1 MATANRINLSPDR
14 YVWAI
19 QRAGLT
25 VDGYMDSHPKVTL
38 ACWMDGTKAPTIKQ
52 LEDFAKSVHIPFDF
66 LFLDSVPVGRI
77 PFPVFRGEASQSQIS
92 VLSVQSASLVE
103 LTREG

>member
-25 VDGYMDSHPKVTL
+25 VDGYMDSHPRVAL

-52 LEDFAKSVHIPFDF
+52 LEDFAKSVHVPFGF
-66 LFLDSVPVGRI
+66 LFLDSVPVERI
-77 PFPVFRGEASQSQIS
+77 PFPVFRGEARQFLIS
-92 VLSVQSASLVE
+92 VLSVQSAS
-103 LTREG
+103 

>member
-1 MATANRINLSPDR
+1 ML
-14 YVWAI
+14 
-19 QRAGLT
+19 G
-25 VDGYMDSHPKVTL
+25 
-38 ACWMDGTKAPTIKQ
+38 GTKAPTIKQ